1 MARPWWSNRSEGGK
15 LTSPATVDPS
25 LEQGVIALVQRWAE
39 MDRPVRTTDRL
50 LDDLGI
56 DGDDAVELFE
66 AFSGDFGV
74 CLDDL
79 YPAWS
84 THFGPEGFPLRI
96 GATMVV
102 IAGSVGAAV
111 AMTGLPGWLSIAIA
125 MAAGFGWQFGLRA
138 WPFGGPPLEP
148 VTVAD
153 MIEAAQAGRW
163 VKRFA
168 PA

>member
-1 MARPWWSNRSEGGK
+1 MARRWWSNRSEGGT
-15 LTSPATVDPS
+15 LTSPDPVDPA
-25 LEQGVIALVQRWAE
+25 LEQGVIALVRRWAE
-39 MDRPVRTTDRL
+39 MDRPIRTTDRL

-66 AFSGDFGV
+66 AFSGDFRV

-79 YPAWS
+79 HPAWS
-84 THFGPEGFPLRI
+84 RHFGPEGFPLRI

-102 IAGSVGAAV
+102 IAGCVGAAG
-111 AMTGLPGWLSIAIA
+111 AMTGLPGWLALAIG
-125 MAAGFGWQFGLRA
+125 MGAGFGWLFGLRA

-153 MIEAAQAGRW
+153 MIAAAHAGRW
-163 VKRFA
+163 IRRST